1 MKRHWSDAFRTNT
14 FRNSALASAA
24 FAASTLAL
32 FAFIYWQTTLYES
45 DRIDATV
52 RNEAAIIAREPP
64 QDLTRDLQARFAG
77 DLHRLSFA
85 AIFTADGR
93 MLAGDLASY
102 PADLPT
108 DGLAHVVTVAR
119 QTSRSAADDRV
130 TAIAQ
135 VLPDGRV
142 VVVGRSRRDLQ
153 HLRLLVGRALALGLV
168 PALVLALAA
177 GTWASRRTLSR
188 IAAFRRTLDRIID
201 GDLHERIPVGA
212 AQDDF
217 DILAGSVNRMVDQME
232 RLLVEVRGVGDGIA
246 HDLRTPLA
254 RMRARLE
261 GGRRRASTL
270 GELDDVAARAIADL
284 DQCFG
289 TITALL
295 RIGELEG
302 TRRRSGFSDVDLSA
316 IAEEAAELYQPMAE
330 LRDLRFTFEAPPGQR
345 AYGDRDLLFEVCANL
360 VDNAIKFA
368 PAGGAVSIRLLPG
381 SPGPILRVTDNGP
394 GIAVGEREAV
404 LQRFYRAPATAHVAG
419 SGLGLSLVAA
429 ILRLH
434 GFGLRMSSL
443 PEGFAVDVVCA
454 ADAA

>member
-1 MKRHWSDAFRTNT
+1 MSWSDAFRTST
-14 FRNSALASAA
+14 FRNSALASGV
-24 FAASTLAL
+24 FVASSMAL
-32 FAFIYWQTTLYES
+32 FAFIYWQTTAYES
-45 DRIDATV
+45 DRIDRTV
-52 RNEAAIIAREPP
+52 GHEAAIIAREKPE
-64 QDLTRDLQARFAG
+64 DLARDLQAQFAS

-85 AIFTADGR
+85 AMFTPDGR
-93 MLAGDLASY
+93 PLAGDLAAY
-102 PADLPT
+102 PAELPM
-108 DGLAHVVTVAR
+108 DGLLHVATVRR
-119 QTSRSAADDRV
+119 QTFGAASEERV
-130 TAIAQ
+130 TATARR
-135 VLPDGRV
+135 LPDGRV

-153 HLRLLVGRALALGLV
+153 HLRLLVARALTLGLV

-177 GTWASRRTLSR
+177 GTWASRRALSR
-188 IAAFRRTLDRIID
+188 ISAFRTTLDRIMD
-201 GDLHERIPVGA
+201 GDLHERIPVGPA
-212 AQDDF
+212 KDDF
-217 DILAGSVNRMVDQME
+217 DILAGSVNHMLEQME

-302 TRRRSGFSDVDLSA
+302 TRRRSGFAEVDLSA

-330 LRDLRFTFEAPPGQR
+330 LRDLRFTLAAPPGQSVF
-345 AYGDRDLLFEVCANL
+345 GDRDLVFEVCANL

-368 PAGGAVSIRLLPG
+368 PAGGAVSIRLLAG
-381 SPGPILRVTDNGP
+381 PGPILRVTDSGP
-394 GIAVGEREAV
+394 GIPVAEREAV
-404 LQRFYRAPATAHVAG
+404 LQRFYRSPATAHVAG

-434 GFGLRMSSL
+434 GFGLRMSSVE
-443 PEGFAVDVVCA
+443 EGFAVEVVCTPDGA
-454 ADAA
+454 